1 MPGQEFVE
9 PADGVIGD
17 AGEYVGEPRL
27 RIDVVEA
34 GGLNERGEDG
44 PGPGAGVRSREERI
58 AAHGGDDAMTAL
70 DGVEYPASPPHVAS
84 AGRAP

>member
-34 GGLNERGEDG
+34 TGLD
-44 PGPGAGVRSREERI
+44 ERI
-58 AAHGGDDAMTAL
+58 SDGCALATSVRTA
-70 DGVEYPASPPHVAS
+70 EQP
-84 AGRAP
+84 